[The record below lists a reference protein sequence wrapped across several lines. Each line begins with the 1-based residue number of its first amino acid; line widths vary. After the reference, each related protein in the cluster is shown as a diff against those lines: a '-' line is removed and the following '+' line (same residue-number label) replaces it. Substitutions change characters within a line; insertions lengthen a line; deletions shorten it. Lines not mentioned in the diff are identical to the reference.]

1 MNEIIK
7 GTKEQNTVNLT
18 HNATIMT
25 EQIGSQNSEL
35 EQVKS
40 YVFGRQGAIESEVA
54 DQKQRL
60 LDLEEATLK
69 HVNNV
74 NSVVETEMS
83 RFEKV
88 ISAIETHLVGGIEN
102 LKKENEDF
110 RMDSGKWRVDY
121 EDMQAK
127 KLQEVHEAIK
137 ELNSQIGKGANDWRD
152 RCDQVSAD
160 TQLLENAIQSQIA
173 DLKETI
179 LEGDKNMD
187 ERN

>member
-1 MNEIIK
+1 
-7 GTKEQNTVNLT
+7 
-18 HNATIMT
+18 
-25 EQIGSQNSEL
+25 
-35 EQVKS
+35 
-40 YVFGRQGAIESEVA
+40 
-54 DQKQRL
+54 
-60 LDLEEATLK
+60 
-69 HVNNV
+69 
-74 NSVVETEMS
+74 MS

-187 ERN
+187 ERNQVFSNRLQEKVKAQVDESLSELRNRFNQNLELI